1 MFLYSR
7 AGSSYRYKKKGMICI
22 KTKPLVWRI
31 AITIAVAAF
40 LAAAFICLRP
50 YRYCAANLPPFA
62 AYREFY
68 RGMPMEDCRAALFAE
83 NDGTRV
89 CWEQDG
95 ALYHVY
101 AAGSYLVF
109 FADQAE
115 RLRTFAA
122 FSATGQLLYAYG
134 MRPIQFS
141 MEELPKTWSEVKHRY
156 GGFHGYRGNARQIP
170 VYVTTDGKLIEFI
183 GFSATE
189 QSGELQAIS
198 RIDLCSSEG
207 NAIELRELL
216 YAMDY
221 SDSSKQGIL
230 DLRAE
235 TCDYLLEIQECG
247 IACRVAGSEM
257 ALIGTSANG
266 VYFDGNSAVQ
276 YQEGET
282 SDMTGFSMDGW
293 ENLLQTTVQTVQT
306 AIQNGYYRD
315 IGCGYAGL
323 YYEISLEG
331 LRPFSAWSPRRCL
344 LSCFYHGKE
353 FAGFSLRLYA
363 EDAEQAVFQC
373 RAGTLERVLA
383 DAIFEQYPFFS
394 NRK

>member
-1 MFLYSR
+1 MVDALTKGDEVLT
-7 AGSSYRYKKKGMICI
+7 AG
-22 KTKPLVWRI
+22 
-31 AITIAVAAF
+31 
-40 LAAAFICLRP
+40 
-50 YRYCAANLPPFA
+50 
-62 AYREFY
+62 
-68 RGMPMEDCRAALFAE
+68 
-83 NDGTRV
+83 
-89 CWEQDG
+89 
-95 ALYHVY
+95 
-101 AAGSYLVF
+101 
-109 FADQAE
+109 
-115 RLRTFAA
+115 
-122 FSATGQLLYAYG
+122 
-134 MRPIQFS
+134 
-141 MEELPKTWSEVKHRY
+141 
-156 GGFHGYRGNARQIP
+156 
-170 VYVTTDGKLIEFI
+170 
-183 GFSATE
+183 
-189 QSGELQAIS
+189 
-198 RIDLCSSEG
+198 
-207 NAIELRELL
+207 
-216 YAMDY
+216 
-221 SDSSKQGIL
+221 
-230 DLRAE
+230 
-235 TCDYLLEIQECG
+235 G

-394 NRK
+394 NGK